1 LRTDAKV
8 FLSILRKSNYKF
20 DFIVNFKKY
29 WTSGRKTETCWQ
41 GTCGAT
47 DMKSRTKVVV
57 IGGGIAGCSTLYHL
71 TQEGWSDVVLVER
84 NELTSGTTWHSAAQV
99 TNFGMN
105 QTMVGLKTHS
115 INLYKELAEDP
126 DYPINY
132 HHADGGIRLANT
144 EAQLQGY
151 RHFASMARGMD
162 VHFEVIDAAECAR
175 RHPLISTDN
184 LLGGLW
190 DPLDGD
196 IDPAQLCQALARR
209 ARKAGAEVYRNTP
222 VIGLTQHKDDTW
234 TVQTPHGDIDCD
246 IVVNAGGYRVNEV
259 GAMMG
264 VHHPVASMEHQYFLT
279 EDIPAIKA
287 AGHRM
292 PLLRCPISDYY
303 CRQEKNG
310 LLVGFYEQNCKTWGL
325 DGIDPHFVNALCP
338 DDLDRVTDVLE
349 GAFARMP
356 ALMEVGIHTVVNG
369 PITYTIDGAP
379 LVGPIPGKRNAFCII
394 GLRAGLGEGGGHG
407 WLLAQQI
414 VHGEACYDTWVLDPR
429 RFTGHANVELTAL
442 KAIEDYQNEFR
453 FHFPHEHRPAGRN
466 AKITPLTPV
475 LAAEGAAF
483 TVVNG
488 WERVDYIKP
497 TADFHPSLSFDFDE
511 TFDVIAGEVRNV
523 QENVGLCEVTGFNRI
538 EITGTDRQTF
548 LDRLIC
554 GALPRREGRVGLA
567 YLLNAHGMIKCEA
580 TVANLPESDRG
591 PARIW
596 YGSAAASEFHDMDW
610 LRAHLRPD
618 ENVQLRS
625 LTNDQTIL
633 VLAGPKARA
642 VLQQVARGDWSA
654 AAFPW
659 LSVRESFI
667 GIAPATVMAV
677 SFSGELAYEIHVPNA
692 ALYAAYLALCDAGS
706 AHGLSL
712 FGARAVESMR
722 LEKGFLHWKADL
734 LTEYDPFETGL
745 DRFVRLN
752 KSTFVGQDAL
762 IKRRAEGPRKRLV
775 TLEVESTRAPAH
787 GGASV
792 LRDGAVI
799 GTVTSGDWG
808 HRVQKNLAY
817 AFIDP
822 AFTEVGTGLKVDI
835 CGTEIAAQ
843 VIDPALYDP
852 GFARVRA

>member
-1 LRTDAKV
+1 
-8 FLSILRKSNYKF
+8 
-20 DFIVNFKKY
+20 
-29 WTSGRKTETCWQ
+29 
-41 GTCGAT
+41 
-47 DMKSRTKVVV
+47 MKSRTKVVV

-105 QTMVGLKTHS
+105 QTMVGLKSHS
-115 INLYKELAEDP
+115 IRLYKELADDP

-144 EAQLQGY
+144 EAQMQGY
-151 RHFASMARGMD
+151 RHFTSMARGMD
-162 VHFEVIDAAECAR
+162 VHFEVIDAEECAR

-184 LLGGLW
+184 LVGGLW

-222 VIGLTQHKDDTW
+222 VTGLVQHSDDTW
-234 TVQTPHGDIDCD
+234 TVQTEHGDIDCD
-246 IVVNAGGYRVNEV
+246 IVVNACGYRVNEV

-264 VHHPVASMEHQYFLT
+264 VQHPVASMEHQYFLT
-279 EDIPAIKA
+279 EEIAAIRD

-310 LLVGFYEQNCKTWGL
+310 LLVGFYEQDCKTWGM
-325 DGIDPHFVNALCP
+325 DGIDPNFVNALCP

-414 VHGEACYDTWVLDPR
+414 VHGEACYDTWCLDPR

-453 FHFPHEHRPAGRN
+453 FHFPHEHRPAGRP
-466 AKITPLTPV
+466 AKTTPLTPV
-475 LAAEGAAF
+475 LAAEGAEF

-497 TADFHPSLSFDFDE
+497 HPEFEPTLGFDFDE
-511 TFDVIAGEVRNV
+511 SFDIVASEVQNV
-523 QENVGLCEVTGFNRI
+523 QTNVGLAEVNGFNRI
-538 EITGTDRQTF
+538 EITGSDRHAF
-548 LDRLIC
+548 LDRVFC
-554 GALPRREGRVGLA
+554 GTVTKREGRVGLG
-567 YLLNAHGMIKCEA
+567 YLLNHHGMIKAEA
-580 TVANLPESDRG
+580 TVANLPASDRG
-591 PARIW
+591 PARVW
-596 YGSAAASEFHDMDW
+596 YGSAAASEYHDMDW
-610 LRAHLRPD
+610 LDQHLRAD
-618 ENVQLRS
+618 EDVCLRS

-633 VLAGPKARA
+633 VLAGPNARA
-642 VLQQVARGDWSA
+642 VLAGCARGDWSA
-654 AAFPW
+654 DAFPW
-659 LSVRESFI
+659 LSVRECFV
-667 GIAPATVMAV
+667 GIAPATVMNL
-677 SFSGELAYEIHVPNA
+677 SFSGELAYEIHVPNSS
-692 ALYAAYLALCDAGS
+692 LYAAYLALRQAGCVFDMR
-706 AHGLSL
+706 L

-722 LEKGFLHWKADL
+722 MEKGFLHWKADL
-734 LTEYDPFETGL
+734 ITEFDPYETGL
-745 DRFVRLN
+745 ARFVKPQKGDFIGRE
-752 KSTFVGQDAL
+752 AL
-762 IKRRAEGPRKRLV
+762 VERREKGPSKCLV
-775 TLEVESTRAPAH
+775 TLSVQTDQAPAH

-792 LRDGAVI
+792 MQEGRVV
-799 GTVTSGDWG
+799 GTVTSGEWG
-808 HRVQKNLAY
+808 HRTGLNLAY
-817 AFIDP
+817 AFVEPDCADIGTKHEIDM
-822 AFTEVGTGLKVDI
+822 
-835 CGTEIAAQ
+835 CGTRVEAMIIA
-843 VIDPALYDP
+843 PSPYDSQ
-852 GFARVRA
+852 FERMQS

>member
-1 LRTDAKV
+1 
-8 FLSILRKSNYKF
+8 
-20 DFIVNFKKY
+20 
-29 WTSGRKTETCWQ
+29 
-41 GTCGAT
+41 
-47 DMKSRTKVVV
+47 MKSRTRVVV

-71 TQEGWSDVVLVER
+71 TQEGWTDVVLVER

-115 INLYKELAEDP
+115 IQLYKELAEDP

-132 HHADGGIRLANT
+132 HHGDGGIRMANT
-144 EAQLQGY
+144 EAQMQGY

-162 VHFEVIDAAECAR
+162 VHFELIDAEECAR

-184 LLGGLW
+184 LIGGLW
-190 DPLDGD
+190 DPFDGD

-222 VIGLTQHKDDTW
+222 VTALTQHRDDTW
-234 TVQTPHGDIDCD
+234 TVHTEHGDIDCD
-246 IVVNAGGYRVNEV
+246 IVVNACGYRVNEV

-279 EDIPAIKA
+279 EEIPAIRD

-292 PLLRCPISDYY
+292 PLIRCPISDYY

-310 LLVGFYEQNCKTWGL
+310 LLLGFYEQDCKTWGM
-325 DGIDPHFVNALCP
+325 DGIDPNFVNALCP

-356 ALMEVGIHTVVNG
+356 ALIEAGIHTVVNG

-414 VHGEACYDTWVLDPR
+414 VHGEACYDTWCLDPR

-453 FHFPHEHRPAGRN
+453 FHFPHEHRPAARP
-466 AKITPLTPV
+466 AKTTPLTPIME
-475 LAAEGAAF
+475 ARGAEF

-497 TADFHPSLSFDFDE
+497 SADFHPTLGFTFDE
-511 TFDVIAGEVRNV
+511 TFDLIAQEVNAV
-523 QENVGLCEVTGFNRI
+523 QTGVGLCEVNGFNRI
-538 EITGTDRQTF
+538 EITGADRHSF
-548 LDRLIC
+548 LDRMIC
-554 GALPRREGRVGLA
+554 GPLNRRDGRVGLS
-567 YLLNAHGMIKCEA
+567 YLLNHQGMVKAEA
-580 TVANLPESDRG
+580 TLANLPASDRG
-591 PARIW
+591 PDRVW

-610 LRAHLRPD
+610 LTQHLRQD
-618 ENVQLRS
+618 EDVQLRS
-625 LTNDQTIL
+625 LTNAQTIL
-633 VLAGPKARA
+633 VLAGPKARD
-642 VLQQVARGDWSA
+642 VLSACARGDWSA

-659 LSVRESFI
+659 LSVRECFI
-667 GIAPATVMAV
+667 GFAPATVMGV

-692 ALYAAYLALCDAGS
+692 ALYAAYLALNQAGE
-706 AHGLSL
+706 AHGLRI
-712 FGARAVESMR
+712 FGARAVDSMR
-722 LEKGFLHWKADL
+722 MEKGFLHWKADL
-734 LTEYDPFETGL
+734 ITEFDPFETGL
-745 DRFVRLN
+745 SRFVKLD
-752 KSTFVGQDAL
+752 KGAFVGRDAL
-762 IKRRAEGPRKRLV
+762 RARQDNGPQRQLV
-775 TLEVESTRAPAH
+775 HLQVHTDHAPAH
-787 GGASV
+787 SGASLLLEDQV
-792 LRDGAVI
+792 V

-808 HRVQKNLAY
+808 HRVGMNIAY
-817 AFIDP
+817 AFVRPDL
-822 AFTEVGTGLKVDI
+822 AAHGTQLTLDL
-835 CGTEIAAQ
+835 CGTLTQAT
-843 VIDPALYDP
+843 VIPPCPYDP
-852 GFARVRA
+852 EYLRIRS

>member
-1 LRTDAKV
+1 
-8 FLSILRKSNYKF
+8 
-20 DFIVNFKKY
+20 
-29 WTSGRKTETCWQ
+29 
-41 GTCGAT
+41 
-47 DMKSRTKVVV
+47 MKSRTKVVV

-71 TQEGWSDVVLVER
+71 AQEGWTDVVLVER

-115 INLYKELAEDP
+115 IRLYKELAEDP

-132 HHADGGIRLANT
+132 HHGDGGIRLANT
-144 EAQLQGY
+144 QAQMQGY

-162 VHFEVIDAAECAR
+162 VHFEVIDADECAR

-184 LLGGLW
+184 LVGGLW

-222 VIGLTQHKDDTW
+222 VTGLIQHSDDTW
-234 TVQTPHGDIDCD
+234 TVQTEHGNIDCD

-264 VHHPVASMEHQYFLT
+264 VHHPVSSMEHQYFLT
-279 EDIPAIKA
+279 EEIPAIRD

-310 LLVGFYEQNCKTWGL
+310 LLVGFYEQDCKTWGM
-325 DGIDPHFVNALCP
+325 DGIDPNFVNALCP

-414 VHGEACYDTWVLDPR
+414 VHGEACYDTWCLDPR
-429 RFTGHANVELTAL
+429 RFTTHANVELTAL

-453 FHFPHEHRPAGRN
+453 FHFPHEHRPAGRP
-466 AKITPLTPV
+466 AKTTPLTPV
-475 LAAEGAAF
+475 LAAAGAEF

-488 WERVDYIKP
+488 WERVDFIKP
-497 TADFHPSLSFDFDE
+497 NPDFTLTHSFDFDE
-511 TFDVIAGEVRNV
+511 AFVIVAAEVKNV
-523 QENVGLCEVTGFNRI
+523 QTNVGLAEVNGFNRI
-538 EITGTDRQTF
+538 EITGSDRHAF
-548 LDRLIC
+548 LDRMMC
-554 GALPRREGRVGLA
+554 GAVTKRAGRLGLG
-567 YLLNAHGMIKCEA
+567 YLLNHHGMIKAEA
-580 TVANLPESDRG
+580 TIANLPASDRG
-591 PARIW
+591 PDRIW

-610 LRAHLRPD
+610 LKQHLHAD
-618 ENVQLRS
+618 EDVQLRS

-633 VLAGPKARA
+633 ILAGPKSRD
-642 VLQQVARGDWSA
+642 VLSSCARGDWSA
-654 AAFPW
+654 QAFPW
-659 LSVRESFI
+659 LSVRECFV
-667 GIAPATVMAV
+667 GIAPATVMSV

-692 ALYAAYLALCDAGS
+692 SLYAAYLALENAGK
-706 AHGLSL
+706 AHGMRL

-722 LEKGFLHWKADL
+722 MEKGFLHWKAEL
-734 LTEYDPFETGL
+734 ITEFDPFETGL
-745 DRFVRLN
+745 DRFVKLD
-752 KSTFVGQDAL
+752 KGDFVGRDAL
-762 IKRRAEGPRKRLV
+762 VKRQADGPRQRLV
-775 TLEVESTRAPAH
+775 TLQIDTNQAPAH
-787 GGASV
+787 PGASLMNGDRV
-792 LRDGAVI
+792 V

-808 HRVQKNLAY
+808 HRTGLNLAY
-817 AFIDP
+817 AFADP
-822 AFTEVGTGLKVDI
+822 AIATPGTQTEIDI
-835 CGTEIAAQ
+835 CGQRIGATVIA
-843 VIDPALYDP
+843 PSPYDP
-852 GFARVRA
+852 DLSRARG